1 MNYAEKMAERE
12 FPKEMQWLNYGG
24 GSNDEYVDMN
34 EGSRTAYV
42 KGWEAD
48 KWIRV
53 EDELPEL
60 KLAEH
65 IQVWHTEWE
74 RPYYLKT
81 VYFLKPTVYKRYSH
95 WQYLSPPKTK

>member
-1 MNYAEKMAERE
+1 MTHAEKMAEQEFTFKTYKNMWEEVVKERE
-12 FPKEMQWLNYGG
+12 
-24 GSNDEYVDMN
+24 
-34 EGSRTAYV
+34 RTAYV